1 MSKDIKK
8 GIKIKC
14 NINYVLH
21 KLMVVLFGSV
31 GNLNCEN
38 IKSNARKIIKFIS

>member
-1 MSKDIKK
+1 MLKDIRK

-21 KLMVVLFGSV
+21 KLIVVLFGSV

-38 IKSNARKIIKFIS
+38 IKPNARKIITFTT